1 MSADVNSAT
10 GNRSRPVAGES
21 GRDAVPAA
29 LEALAERIGDFIQY
43 WGFKRIHGRV
53 WCHLYLAG
61 GPVDA
66 GWLMRRLG
74 ISKTLV
80 STTLK
85 ELRGLG
91 AIGESGLSRRGT
103 QLFQASP
110 RIVAVILN
118 VLKSREQRLMASTRA
133 AAQNLGRL
141 TPAELRAA
149 WVDPQRARQLVAL
162 VETGSTLLE
171 RLIALRVLDLSA
183 LEAFNSDWPMDTE
196 GRAR

>member
-1 MSADVNSAT
+1 MSVAVYAT
-10 GNRSRPVAGES
+10 TKNRSRAVVVESDREPIPPV
-21 GRDAVPAA
+21 
-29 LEALAERIGDFIQY
+29 LEALAERIGEFIEY
-43 WGFKRIHGRV
+43 WGFKRVHGRV

-66 GWLMRRLG
+66 GWLMQRLG
-74 ISKTLV
+74 VSKALV

-91 AIGESGLSRRGT
+91 VIEESGFSQRGT

-110 RIVAVILN
+110 RIVAVILS
-118 VLKSREQRLMASTRA
+118 VLKSREQRLMSRTQA
-133 AAQNLGRL
+133 AAQDLGRL

-171 RLIALRVLDLSA
+171 RLIGLQALDVAA
-183 LEAFNSDWPMDTE
+183 LGAFDGDWPLDMD